1 MTVYQTN
8 FNIQNITELC
18 LKVEDDEDN
27 LVVVKIDKNMTRED
41 VVSEILKKIG

>member
-1 MTVYQTN
+1 MYQTN

-41 VVSEILKKIG
+41 VVNEILKKIG

>member
-18 LKVEDDEDN
+18 LKVEDGEDN

-41 VVSEILKKIG
+41 VVNEILKKIG